1 MNNWMKALS
10 LHYRYM
16 KEQHPNKDLM
26 LIFDIDGCINDMQY
40 QLFRALR
47 TFDHLQGTHYFYR
60 LKPNEIK
67 IHEDLLSSFLTEYQW
82 LPEQIEAFLSWYTR
96 YRKSSRL
103 QMRPMEGVIE
113 TICWFQMQSRTAVGL
128 KNICSQDMRQKTIQ
142 ALKKFRKDYQLK
154 LPKELIYFP
163 KHNSPSE
170 SAVECLSYF
179 RKLGY
184 HVICFVDSE
193 TQSLDAIAS
202 GKETHDILLL
212 QADTV
217 YRSNDRLVAAA
228 VEKGS
233 TYELRE
239 LVQEKDLPSY
249 IDLVWHGIND
259 RKNMQQFLS
268 SPIQWGEVDVQTVHE
283 DGSVLLQH
291 DNPLE
296 DETLLIEKIDLPLH
310 ELLAEF
316 QQRGKGIK
324 VDFKDKS
331 TVLRKTI
338 KLLIKVGF
346 KDEDIWLNGDIDVLK
361 EEGFK
366 MLSEAFP
373 NAVIQTTVDF
383 ICPLVFSVPDQARNI
398 LTLLKGWGI
407 NRFSI
412 SWELEKCSALLHQ
425 LKKWGYDMNVYNAP
439 DLEQFLKVM
448 ILSPRSITSDFN
460 FPEWNY
466 YGRGSGKSG
475 IQLDYVEQKVKLK

>member
-1 MNNWMKALS
+1 MKALN
-10 LHYRYM
+10 LHYGYM
-16 KEQHPNKDLM
+16 KEQYPDRDLM

-47 TFDHLQGTHYFYR
+47 TFDRLQGTHYFYR
-60 LKPNEIK
+60 LKPGEIK
-67 IHEDLLSSFLTEYQW
+67 IHEDLLSSFLTEYQL
-82 LPEQIEAFLSWYTR
+82 LPEQKKAFLSWYTR
-96 YRKSSRL
+96 YRKSMRV
-103 QMRPMEGVIE
+103 QMRPMKGVIE
-113 TICWFQMQSRTAVGL
+113 TVCWFQMQPRTAVGL
-128 KNICSQDMRQKTIQ
+128 KNICSEDMRQKTIQ
-142 ALKKFRKDYQLK
+142 VLTKFGKDYELK
-154 LPKELIYFP
+154 LPNELIYFP

-170 SAVECLSYF
+170 SAVESLTYF
-179 RKLGY
+179 RNLGY

-193 TQSLDAIAS
+193 TQSLDAIARE
-202 GKETHDILLL
+202 KDTHDVLLL

-217 YRSNDRLVAAA
+217 YRSNDRSVTAA

-239 LVQEKDLPSY
+239 LVHEEDLPPY

-259 RKNMQQFLS
+259 RENMQQFLS
-268 SPIQWGEVDVQTVHE
+268 SSIQWGEVDVQAVHE

-291 DNPLE
+291 DSTLK
-296 DETLLIEKIDLPLH
+296 DETLSIEKIDLPLN
-310 ELLAEF
+310 ELLTEF
-316 QQRGKGIK
+316 QQHGKGVK
-324 VDFKDKS
+324 VDFKDKR

-338 KLLIKVGF
+338 KQLKKHGF
-346 KDEDIWLNGDIDVLK
+346 TDQHIWLNSDIDVLH

-366 MLSEAFP
+366 VLLEAFP
-373 NAVIQTTVDF
+373 NAVIQAPVDF
-383 ICPLVFSVPDQARNI
+383 ISPLVFSLPDQAKNI

-425 LKKWGYDMNVYNAP
+425 LKKWGFDTNVYNAP